1 MNLLYWNCQ
10 GLRNQQTVQKLGDL
24 VWAQDLAVEFL
35 AETWLDKARLVS
47 IRDSLQFGHHHG
59 VSKITRGGGLAL
71 FWKKNFELHIESSS
85 LNYIDALINKEKKC
99 LALHRFLRCA

>member
-10 GLRNQQTVQKLGDL
+10 GLGNQQTVQELGDL

-47 IRDSLQFGHHHG
+47 ICDSLQFGHHHG
-59 VSKITRGGGLAL
+59 VQKLLVVVVCRSFGRRTLIYT
-71 FWKKNFELHIESSS
+71 
-85 LNYIDALINKEKKC
+85 LNL
-99 LALHRFLRCA
+99 LL

>member
-10 GLRNQQTVQKLGDL
+10 GLGNQQTVQELGDL

-47 IRDSLQFGHHHG
+47 IRDSLQFGHHQG
-59 VSKITRGGGLAL
+59 VSKITRGGSLPL
-71 FWKKNFELHIESSS
+71 FWKKNFDLHIESSS